1 MVLAIFIDFQLFY
14 FLSRIIP
21 AVTNVFTINSSF
33 ILKGNSLKFAC
44 LSYLPY
50 GELHI
55 CTAILKESVPF
66 LTEYFIAMEGGGDN
80 IFPSNTSFNLF
91 KYGSINGQNVL
102 VYEMSHLYHVDQF
115 YWWRKPEKTTD
126 LSQVTDKLYHIM
138 LYQIHISMLRIRT

>member
-91 KYGSINGQNVL
+91 KYGSSHWQTLSHNVVSNTHL
-102 VYEMSHLYHVDQF
+102 HAPDSNLITFSGDRHWSH
-115 YWWRKPEKTTD
+115 R
-126 LSQVTDKLYHIM
+126 
-138 LYQIHISMLRIRT
+138 